1 MVRPRCARLLLAIK
15 ALKNGRGVTLIT
27 IVLADDH
34 HLIRQGVR
42 ALLETEADFSVV
54 GEASDG
60 LQAAE
65 LVERLKPNILVVD
78 FIMPGLNGM
87 EVARRVKQCSTKTG
101 VLLLSMYTNESY
113 VLEAFRNGATGYVL
127 KDSTAEDLVRAVRQ
141 VAAGQHY
148 LSAPLSERAI
158 ESYVQNARG
167 GKSDLYETLT
177 AREREVLQL
186 AAEGRSS
193 REIAARLFI
202 SPRTAETHRANLM
215 HKLGLH
221 GQTDLIRYALKRGI
235 LPMEDSE

>member
-1 MVRPRCARLLLAIK
+1 MP
-15 ALKNGRGVTLIT
+15 IT

-34 HLIRQGVR
+34 HLIRQGLR

-54 GEASDG
+54 GEAADG
-60 LQAAE
+60 LQAAQ
-65 LVERLKPNILVVD
+65 LVERLKPNILVID
-78 FIMPGLNGM
+78 FIMPGLNGL
-87 EVARRVKQCSTKTG
+87 EVARRVKQCSTKTR

-113 VLEAFRNGATGYVL
+113 VLEAFRNGAAGYVL
-127 KDSTAEDLVRAVRQ
+127 KDSTADDLVRAVRQ
-141 VAAGQHY
+141 VAAGHRY

-158 ESYVQNARG
+158 DSYVQRARR
-167 GKSDLYETLT
+167 GKSDLYDTLT

-186 AAEGRSS
+186 AAEGHSS
-193 REIAARLFI
+193 KEIASRLFI

-221 GQTDLIRYALKRGI
+221 SLSDLIRYALRRGI

>member
-1 MVRPRCARLLLAIK
+1 MP
-15 ALKNGRGVTLIT
+15 IT

-34 HLIRQGVR
+34 HLIRRGLR

-54 GEASDG
+54 GEAADG
-60 LQAAE
+60 LQAAQ
-65 LVERLKPNILVVD
+65 LVERLKPNILVID
-78 FIMPGLNGM
+78 FIMPGLNGL
-87 EVARRVKQCSTKTG
+87 EVARRVKQCSTKTR

-113 VLEAFRNGATGYVL
+113 VLEAFRNGAAGYVL
-127 KDSTAEDLVRAVRQ
+127 KDSTADDLVRAVRQ
-141 VAAGQHY
+141 IAAGHRY

-158 ESYVQNARG
+158 DSYVQRARR
-167 GKSDLYETLT
+167 GKSDLYDTLT

-186 AAEGRSS
+186 AAEGHSS
-193 REIAARLFI
+193 KEIASRLFI

-221 GQTDLIRYALKRGI
+221 SLSDLIRYALRRGI

>member
-1 MVRPRCARLLLAIK
+1 MP
-15 ALKNGRGVTLIT
+15 IT

-34 HLIRQGVR
+34 HLIRRGLR

-54 GEASDG
+54 GEAADG
-60 LQAAE
+60 LQAAQ
-65 LVERLKPNILVVD
+65 LVERLKPNILVID
-78 FIMPGLNGM
+78 FIMPGLNGL
-87 EVARRVKQCSTKTG
+87 EVARRVKQSSTKTR

-113 VLEAFRNGATGYVL
+113 VLEAFRNGAVGYVL
-127 KDSTAEDLVRAVRQ
+127 KDSTADDLVRAVRQ
-141 VAAGQHY
+141 VAAGHRY

-158 ESYVQNARG
+158 DSYVQRARR

-186 AAEGRSS
+186 AAEGHSS
-193 REIAARLFI
+193 KEIASRLFI

-221 GQTDLIRYALKRGI
+221 SLTDLIRYALRRGI

>member
-1 MVRPRCARLLLAIK
+1 MP
-15 ALKNGRGVTLIT
+15 IT

-34 HLIRQGVR
+34 HLIRRGLR

-54 GEASDG
+54 GEAADG
-60 LQAAE
+60 LQAAQ
-65 LVERLKPNILVVD
+65 LVERLKPNILVID
-78 FIMPGLNGM
+78 FIMPGLNGL
-87 EVARRVKQCSTKTG
+87 EVARRVKQSSTKTR

-113 VLEAFRNGATGYVL
+113 VLEAFRNGAVGYVL
-127 KDSTAEDLVRAVRQ
+127 KDSTADDLVRAVRQ
-141 VAAGQHY
+141 VAAGHRY

-158 ESYVQNARG
+158 DSYVQRARR

-186 AAEGRSS
+186 AAEGHSS
-193 REIAARLFI
+193 KEIASRLFI

-221 GQTDLIRYALKRGI
+221 SLSDLIRYALRRGI